1 MPQLRQQHG
10 LQLRSHSWWGAWAA
24 PALALVCL
32 PGCREEPP
40 GAAASRAAE
49 SAGLPAASGMHATES
64 PAPEPDGG
72 PDATAETP
80 SPGAHERIRRCCL
93 ALAARGGDGG
103 LDAASTRWDVAL
115 SVCRSI
121 ARQVERGMA
130 TEAQARTLIREQ
142 LQGGKPPEGC

>member
-1 MPQLRQQHG
+1 M
-10 LQLRSHSWWGAWAA
+10 
-24 PALALVCL
+24 LALTCL

-40 GAAASRAAE
+40 GAGASRPAETAA
-49 SAGLPAASGMHATES
+49 LPAGRGTDASEPPT
-64 PAPEPDGG
+64 PVPDGG
-72 PDATAETP
+72 PDATAEVP
-80 SPGAHERIRRCCL
+80 SPDAHERIRRCCV
-93 ALAARGGDGG
+93 ALSARGGDGG